1 MLISH
6 SPKLDKLK
14 EKQKAL
20 HAEIQRVENLEKTRQ
35 RKNDTRKKILIGAY
49 YLEKAEKER
58 EEMRVLK
65 KVMDEY
71 LTHKNDRVLFGL
83 EDKK

>member
-20 HAEIQRVENLEKTRQ
+20 HAEIERVENLEKTRR
-35 RKNDTRKKILIGAY
+35 RKNDTRKKILVGAY
-49 YLEKAEKER
+49 YLEKAEKKR

-65 KVMDEY
+65 EIMDEY
-71 LTHKNDRVLFGL
+71 LTRKNDRVLFGL
-83 EDKK
+83 LEK